1 MCKYLEGGWGVILGS
16 GVILGLAFIDL
27 PFSLWRVLTAVA
39 LLSTAAMLWH
49 PRLRHFILL
58 SSAMALGSGT
68 VLLLKAMLAW
78 PVFP

>member
-39 LLSTAAMLWH
+39 LLITAAMLWH

-58 SSAMALGSGT
+58 SSAMALGSGA

>member
-1 MCKYLEGGWGVILGS
+1 MRKCLEGGWGLILGS
-16 GVILGLAFIDL
+16 GVILGLAFIGL

-58 SSAMALGSGT
+58 SSAMALGSGA
-68 VLLLKAMLAW
+68 VLLLKAMMTW